1 LHEILDHLAQGAR
14 VLDLGSR
21 DGSFPAETYPH
32 LVVVRADLK
41 AGRDQGR
48 FVQTDAVRLPFPPLI
63 FDAVILNHSLE
74 HFAQLKP
81 ALQEIG
87 RITKRDG
94 AIYVAVPDAR
104 TLTDRIYRKVF
115 ADAGGHV
122 NLFGSEMELERMLGW
137 YFGLPHVATRVLCS
151 SLAFWNRRNTRDLV
165 VRRQML
171 WPAIWEPLLSA
182 LIAVLRVADRC
193 FHTRTSVY
201 GWAFYFG
208 AVPEPVDPAPRINVC
223 IRCGQAHA
231 SEWLQD
237 LNLVRKRWIWFRS
250 YRCPDCGATN
260 LYAEDQEFRWLGVP
274 SGSPGTAGR

>member
-1 LHEILDHLAQGAR
+1 MLSGFL
-14 VLDLGSR
+14 
-21 DGSFPAETYPH
+21 F
-32 LVVVRADLK
+32 
-41 AGRDQGR
+41 
-48 FVQTDAVRLPFPPLI
+48 LPRI

-74 HFAQLKP
+74 HFAQLKR

-87 RITKRDG
+87 RVTKREG
-94 AIYVAVPDAR
+94 AVYVAVPDAR
-104 TLTDRIYRKVF
+104 TLADRIYRKVY

-122 NLFGSEMELERMLGW
+122 NLFDSATELERMLGW

-171 WPAIWEPLLSA
+171 WPAIWEPLLSM
-182 LIAVLRVADRC
+182 LIAVLRSVDRG

-208 AVPEPVDPAPRINVC
+208 AVPEQVDPTPRTNVC

-231 SEWLQD
+231 SEWLQG

-250 YRCPDCGATN
+250 YSCPDCGATN
-260 LYAEDQEFRWLGVP
+260 LYAEDREFRWLGIP
-274 SGSPGTAGR
+274 SGSPGGAGR